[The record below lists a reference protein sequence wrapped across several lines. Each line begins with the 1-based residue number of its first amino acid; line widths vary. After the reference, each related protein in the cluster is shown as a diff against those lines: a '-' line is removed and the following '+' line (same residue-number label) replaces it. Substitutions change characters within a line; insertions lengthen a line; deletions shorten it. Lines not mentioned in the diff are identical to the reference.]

1 MNTHSIDAINY
12 GSRISPVSYHLR
24 LVFFGFYRRDPSM
37 VEHILLEKG
46 DTMIF
51 NNHRALHARGSYKVP
66 IVLLT
71 SLETAGYRP
80 NHTNKNEDTH

>member
-1 MNTHSIDAINY
+1 
-12 GSRISPVSYHLR
+12 
-24 LVFFGFYRRDPSM
+24 M